1 MAYNSASLNLAV
13 MGSIDGSSPG
23 APRIWTY
30 GSADSDATVLAN
42 GYFTD
47 GFNKGMAVGD
57 LVIVLVS
64 GTPEIYLHVVTVA
77 SAAAGV
83 TLGSSPATSS

>member
-1 MAYNSASLNLAV
+1 MAYNTQNLNLINQ
-13 MGSIDGSSPG
+13 GSIDGQSGG
-23 APRIWTY
+23 APRLWAY
-30 GSADSDATVLAN
+30 GSADSDSTVLAN

-47 GFNKGMAVGD
+47 GFSKGMTVGD
-57 LVIVLVS
+57 LVIVLVT

-83 TLGSSPATSS
+83 TLGSSPSTAS